1 MTGALASQQG
11 KAIAMY
17 EVTPLSEQLEK
28 MVDRTSLSDIL
39 LLLAVICEE
48 KTDHIRANWQDKTTA
63 NVWARCGR
71 ELDVIAAR
79 FKARGL

>member
-1 MTGALASQQG
+1 
-11 KAIAMY
+11 MY

-39 LLLAVICEE
+39 SLLAIICEE

-63 NVWARCGR
+63 NVWARCSR

-79 FKARGL
+79 VKARGL